1 MTREPNAR
9 QYDRERLTVIY
20 DTYHAPILRYIRW
33 QVDDT
38 ETARDLSADVF
49 RRLLDAVRRERG
61 PERDVRA
68 WLYRTARNIVIDFYR
83 KQQFRTHSEL
93 FEHLTDNEPDPA
105 LLVDATLSAE
115 KLRAAIQQLT
125 PEQRDVIILKF
136 VEGLSNAETARIV
149 DKPIGAVKSLQHR
162 ALAALQRT
170 LAPMELSA

>member
-9 QYDRERLTVIY
+9 QFGRDELTAIY
-20 DTYHAPILRYIRW
+20 DTHYAPIFRYIRW

-38 ETARDLSADVF
+38 EIARDLTADVF
-49 RRLLDAVRRERG
+49 RRLLDAARRNRG
-61 PERDVRA
+61 PDREVRP
-68 WLYRTARNIVIDFYR
+68 WLYRTARNLVIDFYR
-83 KQQFRTHSEL
+83 KQQYRNHSEL
-93 FEHLTDNEPDPA
+93 FEYLPGNEPDPGM
-105 LLVDATLSAE
+105 LVDAALSAE

-149 DKPIGAVKSLQHR
+149 DKPVGAVKSLQHR

-170 LAPMELSA
+170 LAPMEQSA